1 MFNFSPWLDFN
12 DKKISF
18 LCRMAYPFQ
27 KWIDEQ
33 KHLDTDEFRHLIKPV
48 IHHIPTDFAGM
59 EHLYC
64 DPSQLD
70 ANGKFIRPKLVIEA
84 EQRGFATF
92 TEMIEADKK
101 AQEDEKQQQ
110 IDLLLKQGQEL
121 QALLAT
127 QQQQI
132 ASLTDI
138 LCQLKNR

>member
-1 MFNFSPWLDFN
+1 
-12 DKKISF
+12 
-18 LCRMAYPFQ
+18 MAYPFQ

-70 ANGKFIRPKLVIEA
+70 ANGKFKRPKLVVEA
-84 EQRGFATF
+84 ERRGFATF

-101 AQEDEKQQQ
+101 AQEDLKQQQ
-110 IDLLLKQGQEL
+110 MEDMKNQVSQLTDQLSTLANQFSAYI
-121 QALLAT
+121 QAVHGT
-127 QQQQI
+127 QQ
-132 ASLTDI
+132 
-138 LCQLKNR
+138 

>member
-1 MFNFSPWLDFN
+1 MI
-12 DKKISF
+12 KKISF

-110 IDLLLKQGQEL
+110 IDLLLKQGQEAQRAYDSL
-121 QALLAT
+121 TEQLSTLANQFSAYIQAVHGT
-127 QQQQI
+127 QQ
-132 ASLTDI
+132 
-138 LCQLKNR
+138 

>member
-1 MFNFSPWLDFN
+1 MI
-12 DKKISF
+12 KKISF